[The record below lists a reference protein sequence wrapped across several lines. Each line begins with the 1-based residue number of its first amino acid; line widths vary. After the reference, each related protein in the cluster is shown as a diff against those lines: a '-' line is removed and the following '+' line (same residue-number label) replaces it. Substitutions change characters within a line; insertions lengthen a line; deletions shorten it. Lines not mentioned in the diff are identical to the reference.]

1 LPLRVEEAEGDEP
14 MAKAKS
20 GDRPVGAEQL
30 EGSPIHLFHR
40 ALQVALDIHMAEFG
54 PSGLTQRQFAVL
66 AAVESAEGLTQT
78 ELVRITGIDRSTLA
92 DLAVRMIRKG
102 LLERER
108 SLSDARANAV
118 RLSDE
123 GRRVLE
129 AARPRMAAADERLL
143 RLLPGS
149 RRERLLDLLRDLV
162 RAGEGGASLEPLKTA
177 KAEKPAKAGKGG
189 KKKKKAKK
197 LALAAA

>member
-1 LPLRVEEAEGDEP
+1 
-14 MAKAKS
+14 MAKDRS
-20 GDRPVGAEQL
+20 SDRPAATGPL

-40 ALQVALDIHMAEFG
+40 ALQVALDIHVAEFG
-54 PSGLTQRQFAVL
+54 ASGLTQRQFAVL

-92 DLAVRMIRKG
+92 DLAARMIGKG

-108 SLSDARANAV
+108 SLSDARANTV

-123 GRRVLE
+123 GRRALA

-143 RLLPGS
+143 RLLPAG
-149 RRERLLDLLRDLV
+149 RRDRLLDLLRDLV
-162 RAGEGGASLEPLKTA
+162 RGGEGGAAPEAPRKAKPEKPA
-177 KAEKPAKAGKGG
+177 KAEKPPKPGKGG

-197 LALAAA
+197 LALVAA